1 MKDSLANARGYYPGD
16 WVRPRHNP
24 GDWIALV
31 DFFEVFTGNA
41 SHNRQGTFDVYDP
54 PIGVKLSI
62 EEATKSGPLEFTNGK
77 EPHHPVRA
85 WTTSDKSTKE
95 TIYHL
100 LYSITGGL
108 AYATSKNSQVWTCPN
123 MDLIEVNGSKSN
135 NIVAAAEGDVLKAV
149 YEDPLANPEER
160 FRGIGCA
167 GGRINSE
174 TGQLVT
180 TGEGVTEEKISEWWA
195 NQEYTGP
202 HLYKGPK
209 LLLKGSVIGWTSPDR
224 INWKRSDKI
233 LANFPMDGGVSA
245 RYDSKSGYYYAYCRL
260 QGVPQEQFNLIGTGA
275 PEVGIFHRAIGITM
289 TKDPTNWPAPKLV
302 LFPDGQDDPDTSFY
316 GADYFPYPGR
326 SDLHCLLVQVYHQVG
341 DHMDTQIAFSR
352 DGLLWQRPERKAII
366 PVGKPG
372 SDDSGMVSSWGSGII
387 ELPDGSWGSLY
398 GGTASLHNKGEDPA
412 TGDGII
418 DTNHP
423 RNLQWAKWLP
433 HRFCSIE
440 ATLEGR
446 FTIPTITKTTNEL
459 RLNYECKPG
468 GWVKAEL
475 IYALPSRIHSDVDPV
490 PGFSF
495 AESDTL
501 TGSSIDK
508 VVTWDGKSDISSTGD
523 MVAIR
528 IKMFRAKIF
537 AYRV

>member
-1 MKDSLANARGYYPGD
+1 MKDSLASARGYYPGD

-24 GDWIALV
+24 IDWIPLV
-31 DFFEVFTGNA
+31 DLFDVFTGNA
-41 SHNRQGTFDVYDP
+41 SHNRQGTFEVYDP
-54 PIGVKLSI
+54 PIGVKFSI
-62 EEATKSGPLEFTNGK
+62 EEATKSGPLEFTNGN
-77 EPHHPVRA
+77 EPHHPVQA
-85 WTTSDKSTKE
+85 WTTSDKSTEE
-95 TIYHL
+95 TTYHL
-100 LYSITGGL
+100 LYSVKGAM
-108 AYATSKNSQVWTCPN
+108 AYATSKDSQVWTCPN
-123 MDLIEVNGSKSN
+123 MGLIEANGSKSN
-135 NIVAAAEGDVLKAV
+135 NYVAAAEGDILKSI

-174 TGQLVT
+174 TGKIISV
-180 TGEGVTEEKISEWWA
+180 GEGVTEEKIAEWWA

-202 HLYKGPK
+202 FLYKGPK
-209 LLLKGSVIGWTSPDR
+209 LLLKGVVVGWTSPDR

-245 RYDSKSGYYYAYCRL
+245 RYDNESGYYYAYCRL
-260 QGVPQEQFNLIGTGA
+260 QGVPQEQFDLIGTGA

-302 LFPDGQDDPDTSFY
+302 LFPDGQDDPDISFY

-326 SDLHCLLVQVYHQVG
+326 SDLHCLLVQVYHQVS
-341 DHMDTQIAFSR
+341 DHVDTQIAFSR
-352 DGLLWQRPERKAII
+352 DGLFWQRPERKAII

-387 ELPDGSWGSLY
+387 ELPDGSWGSVY
-398 GGTASLHNKGEDPA
+398 GGTSCLHNMGDDPTTPED
-412 TGDGII
+412 
-418 DTNHP
+418 NKP

-433 HRFCSIE
+433 HRFCSME
-440 ATLEGR
+440 ATTEGR
-446 FTIPTITKTTNEL
+446 FTIPTITKTSNEL

-468 GWVKAEL
+468 GWVKTEL

-495 AESDTL
+495 AESDPL
-501 TGSSIDK
+501 TGSSIDR
-508 VVTWDGKSDISSTGD
+508 VATWDGKSDISSTGD

-537 AYRV
+537 AYKV